1 MREKIATGRHP
12 KSRRTTKK
20 ELRRDFPPFFVPFSF
35 VLCNYMTSA
44 AAAAEE
50 EEEEKEHLSFSLLVL
65 LWVRR
70 RRCPF
75 YPPPLFHNFTTLD
88 RFLILPFA
96 LHTWAWR
103 PRYFVRCI
111 CGRAFSP
118 SAHLWSSSFL
128 SSLVPART
136 AMIMMMTI
144 ITSAS
149 PPLFPR
155 MDPTDLLHSRLRRG
169 ESEISNAAIS
179 RRKKVACYLNH
190 TCFSAFRLILV
201 IAQNYLTIF
210 SFFAPGPLFLPPLP
224 NPPRAVAPASVSY
237 PISSPRT
244 NEFPRDR
251 SSSSSDLLLRLI
263 CHEKKRG
270 GGGVSSLVGGRRRGS
285 QSEPKT
291 TFPHKKHL
299 RKEGGFFSSS
309 SSLLF
314 VIGYHK

>member
-96 LHTWAWR
+96 LHIHGLGGLLRTMCLWKSFF
-103 PRYFVRCI
+103 P
-111 CGRAFSP
+111 P

-128 SSLVPART
+128 SSHVPTRT

-179 RRKKVACYLNH
+179 RIPKEK
-190 TCFSAFRLILV
+190 SRLL
-201 IAQNYLTIF
+201 
-210 SFFAPGPLFLPPLP
+210 S
-224 NPPRAVAPASVSY
+224 
-237 PISSPRT
+237 
-244 NEFPRDR
+244 
-251 SSSSSDLLLRLI
+251 
-263 CHEKKRG
+263 
-270 GGGVSSLVGGRRRGS
+270 
-285 QSEPKT
+285 
-291 TFPHKKHL
+291 
-299 RKEGGFFSSS
+299 
-309 SSLLF
+309 
-314 VIGYHK
+314 

>member
-1 MREKIATGRHP
+1 MMDKIATGRHP
-12 KSRRTTKK
+12 KKPKNDQK
-20 ELRRDFPPFFVPFSF
+20 ETEAGFPRFLCPFSF

-50 EEEEKEHLSFSLLVL
+50 EGEEKEHLSFSLLVL
-65 LWVRR
+65 LWV
-70 RRCPF
+70 CPF
-75 YPPPLFHNFTTLD
+75 YPPLLFHNFTTLD

-111 CGRAFSP
+111 CGRAFPP

-128 SSLVPART
+128 SSRVPART

-179 RRKKVACYLNH
+179 RIPKEK
-190 TCFSAFRLILV
+190 SRLL
-201 IAQNYLTIF
+201 
-210 SFFAPGPLFLPPLP
+210 S
-224 NPPRAVAPASVSY
+224 
-237 PISSPRT
+237 
-244 NEFPRDR
+244 
-251 SSSSSDLLLRLI
+251 
-263 CHEKKRG
+263 
-270 GGGVSSLVGGRRRGS
+270 
-285 QSEPKT
+285 
-291 TFPHKKHL
+291 
-299 RKEGGFFSSS
+299 
-309 SSLLF
+309 
-314 VIGYHK
+314 